1 MKIHRMNVDF
11 VNLRANEIYGA
22 DSRIPTFGTPSS
34 GGDPPGPPTFG
45 APLEDALRR
54 KVSRERV
61 GKELEG
67 MLSGKHAPPGSALDA
82 IARLCTWRCRCSPS
96 RGRSLAIGSAWAAP

>member
-1 MKIHRMNVDF
+1 MSTTLRSALADEMRAAAQALGALAAGERLDFALDGSIVDAARSKRVHRS
-11 VNLRANEIYGA
+11 LHA
-22 DSRIPTFGTPSS
+22 
-34 GGDPPGPPTFG
+34 
-45 APLEDALRR
+45 